1 MKAVR
6 AISIEQWLELAKD
19 GTEIPIQITLDGY
32 SMQPFI
38 RKGQDI
44 VTILPVNRPLR
55 WGEVV
60 LLRRQD
66 GTYIVHRICCVKDD
80 MVQTVGDRCVK
91 KDGPVRKCEVYGLVE
106 YRERNGL
113 NIPLNHGGIRF
124 CGMLWL
130 LLFPL
135 RAPLMRMYAV
145 TSGIFRKI
153 THKEPAE

>member
-80 MVQTVGDRCVK
+80 MVQTV
-91 KDGPVRKCEVYGLVE
+91 ET
-106 YRERNGL
+106 
-113 NIPLNHGGIRF
+113 
-124 CGMLWL
+124 
-130 LLFPL
+130 
-135 RAPLMRMYAV
+135 AV
-145 TSGIFRKI
+145 
-153 THKEPAE
+153 